1 MRSSLVAV
9 QHLEEAEP
17 ERQVSSR
24 IPVPLAILVT
34 AAGFYLS
41 FVAFW

>member
-17 ERQVSSR
+17 ERQVIFDCGR
-24 IPVPLAILVT
+24 LHEDQDLLRV
-34 AAGFYLS
+34 
-41 FVAFW
+41 